1 MGNFAETL
9 KKNGIDF
16 LLTFVGLID
25 TYLSV
30 YYTFQW
36 HLYTGDPWFEGLTYA
51 FVVVIF
57 AIIIFE
63 FAVRMA
69 ITTKHNGKMHWSTF
83 VLFTLW
89 LLVVS
94 YSMQSTV
101 AGTYLGTMKTQIA
114 TIDKQTTARTAG
126 VKAQMLKEEVDQI
139 DTEIASY
146 EKRKAQLEGL
156 LSTVD
161 TVEKM
166 YEWKKTTGTVQTQW
180 DEINEELKSAREKRA
195 TASEEL
201 RQATLEAKVEE
212 LKGAGTDVFAFY
224 SRVLHIEDTSI
235 VQFVLAV
242 FKGIILD
249 LINVICFML
258 VMLREKWSKEEEH
271 EEQQEIRKV
280 MRDRGKRTE
289 KAIDTFADL
298 VYGETRSRN
307 GLVPSYARARE
318 IGVSKPD
325 YERIIERG
333 LLRGIFVRR
342 KHKVYRNK
350 SAEMADF
357 LEETKDL

>member
-1 MGNFAETL
+1 MKGIIEL
-9 KKNGIDF
+9 SRKRGIDF
-16 LLTFVGLID
+16 LLAFVGLVD

-51 FVVVIF
+51 FIVVVF
-57 AIIIFE
+57 AIVVFE

-69 ITTKHNGKMHWSTF
+69 ITTKSNGKMHWSTF
-83 VLFTLW
+83 VLFALW

-101 AGTYLGTMKTQIA
+101 AGTYLGAMKTQIK
-114 TIDKQTTARTAG
+114 TIDSQAGARTAG
-126 VKAQMLKEEVDQI
+126 VKAQMLKEEVAQI
-139 DTEIASY
+139 DIEIASY
-146 EKRKAQLEGL
+146 EKRKEQLEGL
-156 LSTVD
+156 LSSVD

-166 YEWKKTTGTVQTQW
+166 YEWKKTTGTVQEQW
-180 DEINEELKSAREKRA
+180 SRINEEISNARAKRA

-271 EEQQEIRKV
+271 EEQQEIREV

-289 KAIDTFADL
+289 KAVDTFADL

-318 IGVSKPD
+318 VGISKPD

-333 LLRGIFVRR
+333 ILRGIFVRR
-342 KHKVYRNK
+342 KHKVYRSKN
-350 SAEMADF
+350 AEMADF
-357 LEETKDL
+357 LEETTDL